1 MGGSSFDMIAQELLR
16 QKQVMDQMEAEN
28 RGLRHQLVNL
38 REGRGIFVEI
48 DGRRFAL
55 VADST
60 AIAQAPAE
68 GVAAIAITTVP
79 LQESIEEEAEAAA
92 EITDQFPRIPGTP
105 QPAMDFLVNE
115 KEDASPTF
123 LEEVMIDEFAAAAT
137 SPLAVWSGTPTEP
150 AKPQEPINET
160 EKAALRQQLIGSF
173 LLE

>member
-16 QKQVMDQMEAEN
+16 QKQIMDQMEAEN
-28 RGLRHQLVNL
+28 RELRHQLVNL
-38 REGRGIFVEI
+38 REGRAIFVEI

-60 AIAQAPAE
+60 AISQAPAE
-68 GVAAIAITTVP
+68 EVAPIAVTTIP
-79 LQESIEEEAEAAA
+79 LQESIEEEAEAA
-92 EITDQFPRIPGTP
+92 EITDQFPRIPETP
-105 QPAMDFLVNE
+105 QPAMDFLVDE

-150 AKPQEPINET
+150 AKPQEPINEA